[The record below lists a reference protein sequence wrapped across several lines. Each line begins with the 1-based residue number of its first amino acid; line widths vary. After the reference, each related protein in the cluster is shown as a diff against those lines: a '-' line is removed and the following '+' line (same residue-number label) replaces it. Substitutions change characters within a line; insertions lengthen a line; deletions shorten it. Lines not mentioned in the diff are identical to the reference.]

1 MKFFRELIILSI
13 FMRKNEFQI
22 LGYTVKLSKF
32 KDLSYRNKSSFTIK
46 PAIPKNDIILRKKIQ
61 KYLEDEGFIEKIL

>member
-1 MKFFRELIILSI
+1 MST
-13 FMRKNEFQI
+13 NEFQI
-22 LGYTVKLSKF
+22 LGYTVKLSRF